1 MATFQERLK
10 QIRKD
15 RGLKQSELAEQI
27 GVSMFTVSVWER
39 GVQMPEYSN
48 LDALCVALN
57 VNLGYLMG
65 TSDDPTPPRDPGDE
79 ETAQWMSDD
88 EKTRLQEL
96 FMYMTRL
103 SERSMR
109 VIKAAV
115 IQAYKEDEYCDELQV
130 GYDVAVTDKVVEGET
145 SDEEAV
151 ETVQEDDEPHTE

>member
-10 QIRKD
+10 QVRKD

-27 GVSMFTVSVWER
+27 GVSMYTVSVWER
-39 GVQMPEYSN
+39 GIQMPEYGN

-65 TSDDPTPPRDPGDE
+65 TSDDPSPPRDPNDE
-79 ETAQWMSDD
+79 ETAQWMDDD
-88 EKTRLQEL
+88 ERTRLQEL

-115 IQAYKEDEYCDELQV
+115 IQAYKEDEYCDELQT
-130 GYDVAVTDKVVEGET
+130 GYDVAVTDKVIVEQA
-145 SDEEAV
+145 SDEGAE
-151 ETVQEDDEPHTE
+151 ETVQNDFEPPTG